1 MTVLAIDPGET
12 VGIAVFT
19 EKGKALKV
27 EEIPS
32 DEFFD
37 RLADYTPGKLTTVV
51 VEDYRLR
58 QGKQMQQTGSRFET
72 VQCIGA
78 ARLFARIHG
87 LDFHRQSPQILTVT
101 AKHMRIHVGTGHIQD
116 RTSALLHGYRFFIE
130 SRGVTTATLRTL
142 NALNAL

>member
-12 VGIAVFT
+12 VGVAVFT
-19 EKGKALKV
+19 ERGKAITLN
-27 EEIPS
+27 EYPS

-37 RLADYTPGKLTTVV
+37 RLAEYQPGKLTTVV

-78 ARLFARIHG
+78 ARLFALIHG

-101 AKHMRIHVGTGHIQD
+101 AKHMHIHLPSGHIQD

-130 SRGVTTATLRTL
+130 SRGFETATLREI
-142 NALNAL
+142 NALS